1 MRKLFSSILFASFLL
16 LSFIEAH
23 AVDVYMY
30 RNFSDSRPWV
40 QFLNARKI
48 VISSDAVAVEDV
60 NGYTISLAF
69 DELSHFTFYSSVVA
83 GIDNRQA
90 EDTDVRFGGDVLT
103 VNASSPINNVFVYSI
118 GGTICINDA
127 PRSLEAQ
134 YSLAH
139 LQKGIYL
146 VKVVA
151 AEGIKV
157 TKILKN

>member
-1 MRKLFSSILFASFLL
+1 MRKLFSGILFAVLL
-16 LSFIEAH
+16 IMQFNEAH
-23 AVDVYMY
+23 AVDVYMFRDY
-30 RNFSDSRPWV
+30 DSKPWI
-40 QFLNARKI
+40 QFLNTRKI
-48 VISSDAVAVEDV
+48 IISSDDMVIENV
-60 NGYTISLAF
+60 NGSSNSIAF
-69 DELSHFTFYSSVVA
+69 EELDHFKFYSSVIA
-83 GIDNRQA
+83 GVERRQVDSA
-90 EDTDVRFGGDVLT
+90 EVLFNGNVLT

-118 GGTICINDA
+118 GGTTCINDA